1 LADPAKTPDARI
13 NVTWPITSLQVRAR
27 SRRIKEYHAQRTFHP
42 LQKQAPGGRGLPD
55 HHQLP
60 NEKQII
66 VKGQMM
72 WSNLNGR
79 QDTGVFVNMG
89 FSFIRMSD
97 EDQEVLRSVISLF
110 GEGGIRNPSTAKAN
124 GRPKKALLQALPEWA
139 RSTSFLKRSSQAK
152 VRTGVERYLRHKE

>member
-1 LADPAKTPDARI
+1 LDDPSERRQTQRI
-13 NVTWPITSLQVRAR
+13 NVTWPITIITSQGTIEGE
-27 SRRIKEYHAQRTFHP
+27 SRNITPSGLFIHCKSKLPEDEVYQIIIK
-42 LQKQAPGGRGLPD
+42 
-55 HHQLP
+55 LP

-110 GEGGIRNPSTAKAN
+110 GEGGIRK
-124 GRPKKALLQALPEWA
+124 PKH
-139 RSTSFLKRSSQAK
+139 
-152 VRTGVERYLRHKE
+152 G